1 MRIRAAIFDI
11 YGTLLEVGP
20 SPADAAARWT
30 HAWLATLGIAPRLGL
45 AEFTDGCSQFVAA
58 EHAAARERGIAFPEV
73 YWPDVVETMLPEFAR
88 LPASARASSPVY
100 DAGFLH
106 TVRLMPGATAALC
119 AAQTASLRLGLAS
132 NCQPYSL
139 RELGDALAAAG
150 LPRKPFD
157 PRLSF
162 LSFEHGFSKPDPHV
176 FRLLT
181 ARLRTLGIAP
191 GEAVMIGDRTDNDLD
206 PARAC
211 GWQTLA
217 VGTEPAAGLA
227 RLREMFLNA

>member
-20 SPADAAARWT
+20 PPADAAVRWSQ
-30 HAWLATLGIAPRLGL
+30 AWLAALGMAPRLGL
-45 AEFTDGCSQFVAA
+45 AQFTDGCRQIVAA
-58 EHAAARERGIAFPEV
+58 EHAAARERGIVFPEV
-73 YWPDVVETMLPEFAR
+73 YWPDVVDTMLPEFAR
-88 LPASARASSPVY
+88 LPAAARAASAVY
-100 DAGFLH
+100 GADFMH

-150 LPRKPFD
+150 LSRKLFE

-191 GEAVMIGDRTDNDLD
+191 GEAVMIGDCADNDLD
-206 PARAC
+206 PARAY

-217 VGTEPAAGLA
+217 IGTDPAAALA
-227 RLREMFLNA
+227 RLREMFLHP